1 MTRKG
6 VTARPPSYFA
16 ALGVP
21 RCSRWCNLER
31 ELVALMYVQAL
42 ANGGDVWR
50 RLTRSEVRDL
60 LGRDQ
65 RGDVRYLR
73 DGIEILEVMFADV
86 DKALSA
92 SDVAASV
99 GGCWDVRAPAVQ
111 P

>member
-1 MTRKG
+1 

-21 RCSRWCNLER
+21 RCSRWGNLER
-31 ELVALMYVQAL
+31 ELIAWMYVRAL
-42 ANGGDVWR
+42 ANSGDVWR
-50 RLTRSEVRDL
+50 RLTRSEVRYL

-99 GGCWDVRAPAVQ
+99 GGMWDMRAVGS
-111 P
+111 